1 MKKIVE
7 KRHKVIMAIDILM
20 GIIMLLLMIFLLRQI
35 DWYLQLLL
43 YISMIFLTFG
53 IILFIILEKETL
65 IRMTFVLNCM
75 LSLVIVFFAIL
86 NYFGIFEKLSDMEKI
101 RELIIHSG
109 GFGYLVFCIIII
121 VQVIILPVPS
131 FIFYLVGTAIYGAP
145 IAFLLSYIS
154 TVIGSCI
161 NFLIGAFFGK
171 KVVSWCVGEELTDK
185 YRHLL
190 NSKGYLLFIIMQI
203 LPFFPDDILCMII
216 GMSSMPFLFFLII
229 MIIVK
234 PIYIGA
240 VCFLGTG
247 DIIPFSGWGIPVWI
261 LIIIGIITV
270 YILYTKNQEKIE
282 KYLKSKFQRKNRSEK
297 K

>member
-1 MKKIVE
+1 MKKRIE
-7 KRHKVIMAIDILM
+7 RQHLILMTIDILM
-20 GIIMLLLMIFLLRQI
+20 GIIMLLLMIFLFREME
-35 DWYLQLLL
+35 WYLQLIL
-43 YISMIFLTFG
+43 YTCIISLTGGMLVCMMIQKEALVKMIFVF
-53 IILFIILEKETL
+53 
-65 IRMTFVLNCM
+65 NCM
-75 LSLVIVFFAIL
+75 LFVIILIFAIL
-86 NYFGIFEKLSDMEKI
+86 NSFGIFEKLSDMEKI
-101 RELIIHSG
+101 RELVINSG
-109 GFGYLVFCIIII
+109 SFGYLVFCIIII
-121 VQVIILPVPS
+121 IQVVILPVPS

-145 IAFLLSYIS
+145 LAFFLSYIS

-161 NFLIGAFFGK
+161 NFWIGSFFGK
-171 KVVSWCVGEELTDK
+171 TVVTWCIGEELTEK

-229 MIIVK
+229 MILVK

-261 LIIIGIITV
+261 CIIVGIVII
-270 YILYTKNQEKIE
+270 YIVYTKNQTKIE
-282 KYLKSKFQRKNRSEK
+282 DYLKQKFLKNK

>member
-1 MKKIVE
+1 MKKIME
-7 KRHKVIMAIDILM
+7 KHHIVIMAMDILM
-20 GIIMLLLMIFLLRQI
+20 GIIMLLLMLFLFNKME
-35 DWYLQLLL
+35 WYIQLLL
-43 YISMIFLTFG
+43 YACIIFLTG
-53 IILFIILEKETL
+53 GVILFIIIQKESFG
-65 IRMTFVLNCM
+65 RMTFVFNCM
-75 LSLVIVFFAIL
+75 LFLVIIIFSIL
-86 NYFGIFEKLSDMEKI
+86 SYFGIFDKLSDMDKI
-101 RELIIHSG
+101 KELIINSG

-121 VQVIILPVPS
+121 IQVVILPVPS

-145 IAFLLSYIS
+145 LAFLLSYIS

-171 KVVSWCVGEELTDK
+171 KVVSWCIGEELTDK

-203 LPFFPDDILCMII
+203 LPFFPDDILCMVI
-216 GMSSMPFLFFLII
+216 GMSSMPFLFFLCI
-229 MIIVK
+229 MILVK

-247 DIIPFSGWGIPVWI
+247 NIIPFSGWGIPVWI
-261 LIIIGIITV
+261 LIIIGMIVIYII
-270 YILYTKNQEKIE
+270 YTKNQTKIE
-282 KYLKSKFQRKNRSEK
+282 TYLKNKFQK